1 MKVEVRNVITELH
14 STRNARERST
24 EAMITEEALQKNA
37 PAVFDRLCHAI
48 SKLLQLLLLL
58 PIAAISSGFPHKYN
72 TKNKNKETKHKIRQN
87 NNQRIDVWK
96 PFCTWKKLVVTEVIF
111 RSSCGIAYRCRH
123 TKERTHET
131 ATKE

>member
-1 MKVEVRNVITELH
+1 MKVEVKNVITELH

-48 SKLLQLLLLL
+48 SKLVQLLLLL
-58 PIAAISSGFPHKYN
+58 LIAAISSGFPHKYN

-87 NNQRIDVWK
+87 NNQRIDIWK

-111 RSSCGIAYRCRH
+111 HSSCGIAYR
-123 TKERTHET
+123 
-131 ATKE
+131 

>member
-1 MKVEVRNVITELH
+1 MKVEVKNVITELH

-37 PAVFDRLCHAI
+37 PAVFDRVCHAI

-72 TKNKNKETKHKIRQN
+72 TKNKKKKKQN
-87 NNQRIDVWK
+87 IKSDK
-96 PFCTWKKLVVTEVIF
+96 TT
-111 RSSCGIAYRCRH
+111 
-123 TKERTHET
+123 TKESISGNDF
-131 ATKE
+131 ALGKSLL